1 MRRFWQICLMGLL
14 VSAIAQ
20 ETPDVR
26 AMMRDVF
33 PVSRVKPGMKGY
45 GLSVFKG
52 TKIERFE
59 VEVVG
64 VLEQANFGRP
74 LVMIMMRGG
83 PITERGAMVIAGM
96 SGSPIYIEGKILGAL
111 AYGFAFP
118 KEPVALVTPLEAMLT
133 NLHPRAEQQLA
144 EWGQPRL
151 IQRPIRVGGARYA
164 GVYIGHE
171 PPRMPNVAWARPLM
185 TPLMVSGASP
195 RTLKRLEEWLKPYGV
210 TPLMA
215 SGGARA
221 KHLPVQ
227 FQPGAA
233 VGAPLATGDLDL
245 TAIGTLTYRNGDYVL
260 AFGHPFLGV
269 GELEAPMT
277 AAEIVDV
284 FSSYAAS
291 FKLGNRAQTL
301 GAVYYDGAFAIAGRV
316 GQQAQM
322 MPMRMRVTN
331 LETGV
336 QREFRCEI
344 IRHRLL
350 TANIAASA
358 ALEFLDRVHF
368 SIGDATATVRWRLET
383 RPYGEIRFENRVATR
398 DTLIG
403 GVLGDLMYVM
413 NLVSNAPEQNTTLE
427 SLEMEVVIQPGG
439 RAARIESLQ
448 IDKFTYRP
456 GERIEARAMVR
467 LPDGVLQSYNFT
479 LRIPED
485 ALPTRY
491 MLQVSAGG
499 AAVAPM
505 GLLALL
511 LGAEEVVVG
520 GGDTESRLREFLQ
533 GERNFQL
540 VATLNMPMPT
550 LSVNGAPLLQPP
562 PIVRSVLMGQRV
574 SQVRPTADRIKQ
586 VLDTPYVLQ
595 GSQSIAITVLP
606 SDTGRMPFGAG
617 APSAMIV
624 EEDESE
630 SEEEPSRP
638 PMETPPS
645 FGGSP
650 PLPELS
656 ALEPPEGVSASPP
669 TRRERPVSR
678 APRTWQPSDFAQLR
692 RGTFEGV
699 ALQMDGRLRLSLAR
713 RHTHTTPLE
722 YIWSA
727 LGDDTGL
734 LVGGGVK
741 GRILRVGQ
749 DSAETPYPE
758 LPGAFVTALARSENG
773 ELYAGVAPEGEVY
786 RVGMRGYERVLR
798 TEARYINA
806 LLWREGVLYIAT
818 GAPARVLAWDGDTLL
833 TLLTLEET
841 HCTTLAVDSD
851 GALYVGASERGV
863 VYRISPTGGATPIA
877 DLSEPNIMA
886 LATDDSGNLYI
897 AAAPS
902 GNLYRRTPDGRLEP
916 LYPQGRQNWRG
927 LVRHGQTLYALTDSE
942 VYALSLTEARPQPA
956 LIYRQQGLQ
965 LVGGGVSGET
975 LQLASADGRVI
986 VLAPSDT
993 GVYLSPVL
1001 EVDAPAQWGALR
1013 WSATLPDGA
1022 EVVLQTRSGN
1032 TREPD
1037 ASWSQWSAP
1046 YLNPDGSMV
1055 LSPPAQYLQVRV
1067 QLKAASEASPVLNQ
1081 FSLHY
1086 MPANRPPE
1094 AQLLGLQPYAAL
1106 SDKVTIRWR
1115 GRDPDGDTLRF
1126 EPQLSRDGGRT
1137 WEPLRNGKPSQSDA
1151 PASRPTNTSTDA
1163 LDVAITDIQI
1173 TDIQVTD
1180 IQIDEAVPEAMREA
1194 LRQQIARGLQ
1204 EGFTRLAADDAD
1216 RASDSERPARN
1227 QFVWDTKQTPDG
1239 VYLLRVMATDQP
1251 ASPTDYATVYSPAVP
1266 VVVCNAPP
1274 TLRVSERSI
1283 QVSDGVV
1290 ELSGFAL
1297 QPFTATKTRTDESDQ
1312 PSASRLAIQHSVSIT
1327 GVQYKI
1333 GNGEWL
1339 SAEPVDGMFDSAFE
1353 GFRIRTP
1360 KLPAGEHTLII
1371 MAFNAAGKRTQVEQ
1385 KVTVKP

>member
-1 MRRFWQICLMGLL
+1 MRWFWHICWMGLL
-14 VSAIAQ
+14 VSAFAQ
-20 ETPDVR
+20 ENPDVR

-33 PVSRVKPGMKGY
+33 PVARVKPGMKGY

-59 VEVVG
+59 VEVIG

-96 SGSPIYIEGKILGAL
+96 SGSPIFIEGKILGAL

-144 EWGQPRL
+144 QWGQPRL
-151 IQRPIRVGGARYA
+151 LSKPIRVGGVRYA

-171 PPRMPNVAWARPLM
+171 PPRAPNVAWARPLM

-195 RTLKRLEEWLKPYGV
+195 RTLKRLEALLQPYGIMPV
-210 TPLMA
+210 MG
-215 SGGARA
+215 GGAATEKR
-221 KHLPVQ
+221 LPVQ

-245 TAIGTLTYRNGDYVL
+245 TAIGTLTYRNDDYVL

-269 GELEAPMT
+269 GALETPMT

-316 GQQAQM
+316 GQQARM

-331 LETGV
+331 LETGM

-350 TANIAASA
+350 TADIAASA
-358 ALEFLDRVHF
+358 ASEFLDRVHF

-398 DTLIG
+398 DALIG

-413 NLVSNAPEQNTTLE
+413 NLVSNAPEQNAALE
-427 SLEMEVVIQPGG
+427 SLEMEVVIQPGE
-439 RAARIESLQ
+439 RAALIESLQ
-448 IDKFTYRP
+448 VDKFTYRP
-456 GERIEARAMVR
+456 GESIEARAMVR
-467 LPDGVLQSYNFT
+467 LPNGVLQPYNFT
-479 LRIPED
+479 IRIPED

-491 MLQVSAGG
+491 MLQVGAGGSAGRISVP
-499 AAVAPM
+499 A

-511 LGAEEVVVG
+511 LGAEEGFVG
-520 GGDTESRLREFLQ
+520 SGDTESRLREFLQ
-533 GERNFQL
+533 SERNFQL

-562 PIVRSVLMGQRV
+562 PIVRSVLIGQRV
-574 SQVRPTADRIKQ
+574 AKVRTTADRIKQ
-586 VLDTPYVLQ
+586 VLDTPSVLQ
-595 GSQSIAITVLP
+595 GSQSVAITVLP
-606 SDTGRMPFGAG
+606 SETGRFPYGAG
-617 APSAMIV
+617 APYDMTDA
-624 EEDESE
+624 EEE
-630 SEEEPSRP
+630 SEEEASEEPLRP
-638 PMETPPS
+638 PMETPPG

-656 ALEPPEGVSASPP
+656 ALESSESASASPP

-678 APRTWQPSDFAQLR
+678 APRTWQPNDFAQLR

-699 ALQMDGRLRLSLAR
+699 ALQMDGTLRLSLAR

-741 GRILRVGQ
+741 GRTLRVGQ

-798 TEARYINA
+798 TGARYINA

-818 GAPARVLAWDGDTLL
+818 GAPARVLAWDGNTLL

-851 GALYVGASERGV
+851 GALYVGVSERGV
-863 VYRISPTGGATPIA
+863 VYRISPTGGATPMV
-877 DLSEPNIMA
+877 DLPEPNIMA

-916 LYPQGRQNWRG
+916 LHPQGRLNWRS
-927 LVRHGQTLYALTDSE
+927 LIRHGQTLYALTDSE
-942 VYALSLTEARPQPA
+942 VYALSLTEARPQPV
-956 LIYRQQGLQ
+956 LMYRQQGLQ

-1046 YLNPDGSMV
+1046 YLNPDGSTV

-1067 QLKAASEASPVLNQ
+1067 QLKAAGEKSPVLNQ

-1094 AQLLGLQPYAAL
+1094 VQLLGLQPYAAL
-1106 SDKVTIRWR
+1106 SDTTTIRWR
-1115 GRDPDGDTLRF
+1115 GRDLDGDALRF

-1137 WEPLRNGKPSQSDA
+1137 WEPLKNGILSRNNAS
-1151 PASRPTNTSTDA
+1151 ASRPMNAPTNEVN
-1163 LDVAITDIQI
+1163 VAITDIQI
-1173 TDIQVTD
+1173 TDIQ
-1180 IQIDEAVPEAMREA
+1180 IDEAVPEAVREA
-1194 LRQQIARGLQ
+1194 LRQQIARDLQ
-1204 EGFTRLAADDAD
+1204 ERLSTDDAEETP
-1216 RASDSERPARN
+1216 DSERPARS
-1227 QFVWDTKQTPDG
+1227 QFVWHTKQTPDG
-1239 VYLLRVMATDQP
+1239 VYLVRVMATDQP

-1266 VVVCNAPP
+1266 VVVCNTPP
-1274 TLRVSERSI
+1274 TLRASEHSV

-1297 QPFTATKTRTDESDQ
+1297 QALAAAKSRTNENE
-1312 PSASRLAIQHSVSIT
+1312 PPPASRLAVQHSVSIT

-1371 MAFNAAGKRTQVEQ
+1371 KAFNAAGKSAQVEQ